1 MCFDH
6 ETFLNPKSGTSCC
19 DKRDTVS
26 ETMCKARTKSGKYC
40 NARPT
45 ADGFCS
51 IHSDPERASKLGRMS
66 GQSRKRTE
74 TEPIVLLPPTTTS
87 DLHKSLVQIYSRI
100 SSGQMELSRGRTLA
114 YIASV
119 LAKTAQLSDQE
130 SRLWAIE
137 QMISSIKSK
146 GKKE

>member
-1 MCFDH
+1 MKLSL
-6 ETFLNPKSGTSCC
+6 TPKSGASW
-19 DKRDTVS
+19 RDTVS
-26 ETMCKARTKSGKYC
+26 ETMCKARTKSGNYC
-40 NARPT
+40 NAKPR

-51 IHSDPERASKLGRMS
+51 IHSDPERAAELGRMS

-74 TEPIVLLPPTTTS
+74 TETVVLLPPTTAS
-87 DLHKSLVQIYSRI
+87 DLHKSLAQIFSRI

-119 LAKTAQLSDQE
+119 LAKTAELSDLE

-137 QMISSIKSK
+137 QMISSIKSN
-146 GKKE
+146 GEKE